1 MNLRQHLTTVYS
13 YVLIQAEEPKNDRP
27 HLEEWS
33 QFPLQYV
40 LMYSEH
46 DEGEYIAFVC
56 YL

>member
-13 YVLIQAEEPKNDRP
+13 YVLIQVEEPKNDLP
-27 HLEEWS
+27 HLEDWS